1 MPQLRRNNILKAFKE
16 GNYLTIIYLTK
27 AGKVTEKKITWLGIA
42 HKKYLRKGV
51 LDTEGTPYKRRVS
64 PSAAVWLQDVS
75 LAGRKR
81 DQARKYNQRLR
92 AFARNQKRKT
102 MVLSIDLL
110 STAAIL
116 RLIQNHFTPADGL
129 LVQVAG
135 RTRTL
140 NARNWRAIISYIEN
154 DMVQVED
161 MTESDKEFA
170 ADIVA
175 QTEIKIQ
182 KSPYANTKPQG
193 AFFPFYN
200 NTNIDLKQFGIY
212 PNRKECNYST
222 SCLMK
227 AVMASP
233 IHWKFET
240 FNLQLR
246 LLQKHV
252 PLIAMEKV
260 ARILRCNIEVK
271 KYGQT
276 RLEKYPKKNKYNR
289 TLKLGLIAGHYFIR
303 KEIFIT
309 GYAMKNYFKIRGM
322 KDYHLIYDKNF
333 KRKKSRASTQSFR
346 LISYFYENQ
355 KRYLTK
361 IPQKDLWNS
370 QFYNE
375 VEEEICDLHY
385 DEINCLDE
393 NVVPKKPKNK
403 KTLPVYYA
411 DFETDPTGKRH
422 IPFLCVVRHEG
433 KNTTYWEKE
442 NYECGERLLKNLKE
456 DCLILFHN
464 AGYDIRFLLK
474 YFYGNIQ
481 YIPQGR
487 GCCLLK
493 GKVLNF
499 QKKLINVT
507 IHDSWKKIPTALGN
521 FAQWFDLLD
530 EKEVVPYNLYTPEN
544 RKKIWIDIEEG
555 KRVLR
560 LQAGITEEH
569 IEQFEKNIDKWFL
582 RDGKRFQCMR
592 YVQKYCERDVEVL
605 QQGYEKWRGFMN
617 KITTIDINNTLTL
630 ASLANK
636 FFTKTGCFEGCFKLA
651 GTPRHCIQKSIV
663 GGRVMSGFNRRSH
676 KKEIYNDYDCTSLY
690 PSAEFRLAEEH
701 GGFLKGKPKVIENL
715 NIEWLKQNADG
726 YFVEIKVT
734 KIPIKRAFPVLSKM
748 NKKGRGFSNDPEFL
762 GKIVV
767 DRFTLEDAIK
777 YQKIE
782 FEILRGYYYDEGRN
796 PKIGQEISHIFN
808 ERLKMKAIKNPSQVA
823 YKGLMNMGY
832 GSMCM
837 KPHETEVKVK
847 RQGAEEYV
855 WRNYNYIKE
864 YTQVKGSEMLI
875 IKEYSPIDDHF
886 NNVHLASEILGMS
899 KRIMNEVMYLA
910 EDNDIEIAYQ
920 DTDSIHLPNKDIS
933 KLEALFL
940 KEFGRSLRGKKFGEF
955 HSDLELEGC
964 KDVVSVEN
972 YFVGKKNYYHRLRGT
987 NKKTGEYEYGNH
999 IRMKGVPTRCVEWF
1013 GKENKMDIVEIYKEL
1028 YNSKTLKFDLTKS
1041 SNGRS
1046 KLPFEFHNDFT
1057 IGMKEDFTRRVTA
1070 TALPCMG

>member
-27 AGKVTEKKITWLGIA
+27 AGKVTEKKIKWLGIA

-92 AFARNQKRKT
+92 AFARNKKRSE
-102 MVLSIDLL
+102 MILSIDLL

-129 LVQVAG
+129 LVQVGG
-135 RTRTL
+135 RVRTL

-175 QTEIKIQ
+175 DTQIKIM
-182 KSPYANTKPQG
+182 KSPFSNTKPQG

-212 PNRKECNYST
+212 PNRKECDYSN
-222 SCLMK
+222 SCLTK
-227 AVMASP
+227 AVKASP
-233 IHWKFET
+233 IHWKFEL
-240 FNLQLR
+240 FDLQLR

-393 NVVPKKPKNK
+393 NVVPKKPKKK

-442 NYECGERLLKNLKE
+442 NYECGERLLKNLKQ

-569 IEQFEKNIDKWFL
+569 IEQFE
-582 RDGKRFQCMR
+582 
-592 YVQKYCERDVEVL
+592 
-605 QQGYEKWRGFMN
+605 
-617 KITTIDINNTLTL
+617 
-630 ASLANK
+630 
-636 FFTKTGCFEGCFKLA
+636 
-651 GTPRHCIQKSIV
+651 
-663 GGRVMSGFNRRSH
+663 
-676 KKEIYNDYDCTSLY
+676 
-690 PSAEFRLAEEH
+690 
-701 GGFLKGKPKVIENL
+701 
-715 NIEWLKQNADG
+715 
-726 YFVEIKVT
+726 
-734 KIPIKRAFPVLSKM
+734 
-748 NKKGRGFSNDPEFL
+748 
-762 GKIVV
+762 
-767 DRFTLEDAIK
+767 
-777 YQKIE
+777 
-782 FEILRGYYYDEGRN
+782 
-796 PKIGQEISHIFN
+796 
-808 ERLKMKAIKNPSQVA
+808 
-823 YKGLMNMGY
+823 
-832 GSMCM
+832 
-837 KPHETEVKVK
+837 
-847 RQGAEEYV
+847 
-855 WRNYNYIKE
+855 
-864 YTQVKGSEMLI
+864 
-875 IKEYSPIDDHF
+875 
-886 NNVHLASEILGMS
+886 
-899 KRIMNEVMYLA
+899 
-910 EDNDIEIAYQ
+910 
-920 DTDSIHLPNKDIS
+920 
-933 KLEALFL
+933 
-940 KEFGRSLRGKKFGEF
+940 
-955 HSDLELEGC
+955 
-964 KDVVSVEN
+964 
-972 YFVGKKNYYHRLRGT
+972 
-987 NKKTGEYEYGNH
+987 
-999 IRMKGVPTRCVEWF
+999 
-1013 GKENKMDIVEIYKEL
+1013 
-1028 YNSKTLKFDLTKS
+1028 
-1041 SNGRS
+1041 
-1046 KLPFEFHNDFT
+1046 
-1057 IGMKEDFTRRVTA
+1057 
-1070 TALPCMG
+1070 